1 MSKGFTAVELIH
13 ELEPVVET
21 GVGGVYDLRRPLD
34 DVVMP
39 LPRKRRIFERD
50 DLSGEGE
57 TPARRPSGHHRTE
70 DREAVK
76 FEESKVRYLERE
88 SRRAASE
95 AATLSA
101 LVN

>member
-1 MSKGFTAVELIH
+1 MSKSFTDVELIH
-13 ELEPVVET
+13 ELEPFVET
-21 GVGGVYDLRRPLD
+21 GVGGVYDLRQHLD

-39 LPRKRRIFERD
+39 LLRKWRIFERD

-57 TPARRPSGHHRTE
+57 RRRDDLAATIE
-70 DREAVK
+70 RMDREAVK
-76 FEESKVRYLERE
+76 FEESKVRYFERE
-88 SRRAASE
+88 SRRAAGE